1 MRSNAPIGVLDS
13 GVGGLSVLKVLHQM
27 LPQENFIYVGDT
39 ARTPYGSRSEAE
51 IREFVE
57 EIISWLE
64 GQGVK
69 QVVIA
74 CNTLTMLGIDSLQKE
89 HPFELIGM
97 SKGEKLLLAASKQKK
112 IGVFATQF
120 TISTEAHKKAIL
132 AADASAEVYP
142 MACPKFVP
150 LIEGEQFESPLIQ
163 EAVSEYAAPLKEA
176 GIDALILSCTHYPFI
191 KDVVEAEFGTRVTVI
206 DPAEA
211 TALLAKETLEKN
223 NLLNN
228 EAEGSV
234 TICCTAD
241 LERVKRLAARML
253 PAETCHFKEISLTKL

>member
-1 MRSNAPIGVLDS
+1 MKSNAPIGVLDS

-27 LPQENFIYVGDT
+27 MPDENFIYVGDT
-39 ARTPYGSRSEAE
+39 ARTPYGSRSEEE
-51 IREFVE
+51 IRQFVE

-64 GQGVK
+64 SQGVK

-74 CNTLTMLGIDSLQKE
+74 CNTLTMLGIDSLKKE
-89 HPFELIGM
+89 HPFEFVGM
-97 SKGEKLLLAASKQKK
+97 SKGEQLLLAASKKKK

-150 LIEGEQFESPLIQ
+150 LIEGEQFGNPEIEQ
-163 EAVSEYAAPLKEA
+163 AVAEYAAPLKEA

-191 KDVVEAEFGTRVTVI
+191 KDVVEAEFGSEVTVI

-211 TALLAKETLEKN
+211 TAKLSKEALDKEGLLGDC
-223 NLLNN
+223 
-228 EAEGSV
+228 EGSV

-241 LERVKRLAARML
+241 LERVKRLASRML
-253 PAETCHFKEISLTKL
+253 PLEQCQFKEITLIP

>member
-1 MRSNAPIGVLDS
+1 MKSNAPIGVLDS

-27 LPQENFIYVGDT
+27 LPNENFIYVGDT

-51 IREFVE
+51 IRQFVE

-64 GQGVK
+64 AQGVK

-74 CNTLTMLGIDSLQKE
+74 CNTLTMLGIDSLKKD
-89 HPFELIGM
+89 HPFELVGM
-97 SKGEKLLLAASKQKK
+97 SKGEKLLLDASKKKK

-150 LIEGEQFESPLIQ
+150 LIEGEQFESTALP
-163 EAVSEYAAPLKEA
+163 EAVAEYAAPLKEA

-191 KDVVEAEFGTRVTVI
+191 KNIVEKEFGKAVIVI

-211 TALLAKETLEKN
+211 TTLLSKQSLEEN
-223 NLLNN
+223 GLVNDDGD
-228 EAEGSV
+228 GSV

-253 PAETCHFKEISLTKL
+253 PLEDCQFKLIALVE

>member
-1 MRSNAPIGVLDS
+1 MKSNAPIGVLDS

-27 LPQENFIYVGDT
+27 MPNENFIYVGDT
-39 ARTPYGSRSEAE
+39 ARTPYGSRSEEE
-51 IREFVE
+51 IRQFVE

-64 GQGVK
+64 SQGVK
-69 QVVIA
+69 QVVVA
-74 CNTLTMLGIDSLQKE
+74 CNTLTMLGIDSLKKE
-89 HPFELIGM
+89 HPFELVGM
-97 SKGEKLLLAASKQKK
+97 SKGEQLLLAASKKKK

-150 LIEGEQFESPLIQ
+150 LIEGEQFGNPEIEQ
-163 EAVSEYAAPLKEA
+163 AVAEYAAPLKEA

-191 KDVVEAEFGTRVTVI
+191 KDVVEAEFGSEVTVI

-211 TALLAKETLEKN
+211 TAKLSKEALEKEG
-223 NLLNN
+223 LLGDC
-228 EAEGSV
+228 EGSV

-241 LERVKRLAARML
+241 LERVKRLASRML
-253 PAETCHFKEISLTKL
+253 PLEQCQFKEITLIP